1 MNSWC
6 LVALVYTRH
15 CYLLVLLGP
24 SFQCW
29 CPFAPLRDCWAQ
41 HPFGVAIPR
50 SWFCLLRRSTATA
63 RVYTCLLRVVMRGS
77 SPLLL
82 LVAIELVSTIQLSV
96 WKVVIWLLLFSF
108 SQTVP
113 TDDAKIVNELPS
125 PYML

>member
-1 MNSWC
+1 
-6 LVALVYTRH
+6 
-15 CYLLVLLGP
+15 
-24 SFQCW
+24 
-29 CPFAPLRDCWAQ
+29 
-41 HPFGVAIPR
+41 
-50 SWFCLLRRSTATA
+50 
-63 RVYTCLLRVVMRGS
+63 MRGS

-113 TDDAKIVNELPS
+113 TDDAKIVSKLPS

>member
-1 MNSWC
+1 M
-6 LVALVYTRH
+6 AK
-15 CYLLVLLGP
+15 
-24 SFQCW
+24 
-29 CPFAPLRDCWAQ
+29 
-41 HPFGVAIPR
+41 
-50 SWFCLLRRSTATA
+50 
-63 RVYTCLLRVVMRGS
+63 VYTCLLRAVMRGS

-113 TDDAKIVNELPS
+113 TDDAKIVSELPS